1 MALLQISVLPLG
13 SGSSSIG
20 EFVAGIVKTLDRQGV
35 VYKLTDMGTVLEGD
49 IEDLLKIAAQIHEI
63 PFQKG
68 AKRVVTQITIDDRR
82 DKKVVIGDKISSVV
96 NRLNISDG

>member
-1 MALLQISVLPLG
+1 MALMQISAVPLG
-13 SGSSSIG
+13 SGSTSVG
-20 EFVAGIVKTLDRQGV
+20 EFVAGIVKILDRKGV
-35 VYKLTDMGTVLEGD
+35 VYTLTDMGTVLEGD
-49 IEDLLKIAAQIHEI
+49 IEDLLELAGIIHEA

-82 DKKVVIGDKISSVV
+82 DRKVAIGDKISSVI